1 MSSEVEICSRWVKI
15 WLKKGHSLAPQ
26 SLNSFES
33 DIDALLCVLLQDLTQ
48 VAAGTFAHRLKK
60 AVDYGSNHVYSC
72 ILCSQKGFICELCH
86 HPKVI
91 YPFEL
96 TTTTR
101 VTALIQSLLS
111 GVLHVLYSGRNVY
124 TTTAL
129 SYCRQCVWNTS
140 ATIPITLIVA
150 AILL

>member
-1 MSSEVEICSRWVKI
+1 MS
-15 WLKKGHSLAPQ
+15 
-26 SLNSFES
+26 
-33 DIDALLCVLLQDLTQ
+33 LLLLQDLTQ

-60 AVDYGSNHVYSC
+60 AVDYGSDHVYSC

-101 VTALIQSLLS
+101 VSIVPLHFDLECTGFRQVHTTNASSNKIQ
-111 GVLHVLYSGRNVY
+111 
-124 TTTAL
+124 
-129 SYCRQCVWNTS
+129 
-140 ATIPITLIVA
+140 
-150 AILL
+150 